1 VSIVSAGAFGVSVG
15 LWLTA
20 LTWSLVAFPLPSSVF
35 VLMFS
40 VALIAILTTVPTWVR
55 VVMHSPPLT
64 RHAFGWSA
72 VAVATA
78 GALLALPRLPDG
90 GLAYAAPV
98 WALAVTSLLML
109 TAAASLDRATAR
121 SETQPSTNRT
131 LVLDTSAWIDG
142 RTVQLAEWGL
152 LQADACTTE
161 DALGELKALADNSDA
176 TARARGRAGL
186 DAVRRWREAGLAL
199 RVEPSLETND
209 SSVDE
214 RLADLARTH
223 EWTLVTTDA
232 PLETHAAAR
241 NVHVINPHALMD
253 DLRGAVRT
261 GERLTLMLTAEG
273 HEPGQAVGHLD
284 DGTLVVVDGARGFIG
299 YRTEVEVTR
308 LLQTKTG
315 RMVFAKRADPT
326 HLPA

>member
-1 VSIVSAGAFGVSVG
+1 MSATSAGVFGASVG

-55 VVMHSPPLT
+55 LVMHSPPLT
-64 RHAFGWSA
+64 RHTFGWTA
-72 VAVATA
+72 AAVATA
-78 GALLALPRLPDG
+78 GALLALPNLPDG
-90 GLAYAAPV
+90 GLSYAAPV

-109 TAAASLDRATAR
+109 TAAASVDRGKP
-121 SETQPSTNRT
+121 ETQPTSNRT

-161 DALGELKALADNSDA
+161 DVLSELKALADNSNPA
-176 TARARGRAGL
+176 ARARGRAGL
-186 DAVRRWREAGLAL
+186 DAVQRWREAGLAL
-199 RVEPSLETND
+199 RVEPKMATDEST
-209 SSVDE
+209 VDD
-214 RLADLARTH
+214 RLAELAH
-223 EWTLVTTDA
+223 LHAWTLVTTDS

-241 NVHVINPHALMD
+241 GVHVINPHALMD

-299 YRTEVEVTR
+299 HRTEVEVTR
-308 LLQTKTG
+308 LLQTRTG

-326 HLPA
+326 HLSA